1 MKYTP
6 GKMSEAAAK
15 PCNVSVVAYT
25 GTDLRIAQTPAG
37 GAVIKMCGV
46 APFVAMLRVV
56 RPAGAV
62 N

>member
-15 PCNVSVVAYT
+15 PCNVSVVAHA
-25 GTDLRIAQTPAG
+25 GTDLRIAQTAAG
-37 GAVIKMCGV
+37 DVVIKMCGV
-46 APFVAMLRVV
+46 GPCVAMLRVV